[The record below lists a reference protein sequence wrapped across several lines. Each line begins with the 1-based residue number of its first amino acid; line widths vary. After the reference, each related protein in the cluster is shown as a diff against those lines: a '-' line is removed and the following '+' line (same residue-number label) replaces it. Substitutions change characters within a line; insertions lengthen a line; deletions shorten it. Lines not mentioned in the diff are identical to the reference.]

1 MGKLREGGGKGRGRH
16 DRAAVAVL
24 DLVARERQVS
34 RDLLLHRS
42 RCRAAVAD
50 SRHLAMYLVHT
61 ALGRSLTEVGWL
73 FGRDRTTVAYAC
85 ARIEDRRDRAS
96 FDAEVE
102 RLERVIAETTE
113 EGRDE

>member
-1 MGKLREGGGKGRGRH
+1 MGKEREGGGEHRARC

-24 DLVARERQVS
+24 DLVAKERQVP
-34 RDLLLHRS
+34 RDMLLHRS

-61 ALGRSLTEVGWL
+61 ALGRSLTEVGLL

-85 ARIEDRRDRAS
+85 ARIEDRRDRPS

-102 RLERVIAETTE
+102 RLEQVIAKTE
-113 EGRDE
+113 GGVGE